1 MSSSAEV
8 LLWDG
13 QKNAQHAQDLLAI
26 EESIFE
32 LQQNAHNMRE
42 MADYIEGSLQD
53 DPSVAR
59 LLTATGREYIVQS
72 TSTAVAFSKHLID
85 GLDSALKGQEISLQL
100 TPQTTAVAGALGS
113 FLSAPRGGSKTGSA
127 AYYLPSRYAMSSSDI
142 RDAPST
148 SGSRLS
154 KTGRAI
160 ARFAPLLCSALL
172 FCAPPCLS
180 CLLLSNLPVRVPC
193 HATLARH

>member
-85 GLDSALKGQEISLQL
+85 GLDSALKGQEISLQ
-100 TPQTTAVAGALGS
+100 V
-113 FLSAPRGGSKTGSA
+113 
-127 AYYLPSRYAMSSSDI
+127 
-142 RDAPST
+142 
-148 SGSRLS
+148 
-154 KTGRAI
+154 
-160 ARFAPLLCSALL
+160 
-172 FCAPPCLS
+172 CL
-180 CLLLSNLPVRVPC
+180 
-193 HATLARH
+193 